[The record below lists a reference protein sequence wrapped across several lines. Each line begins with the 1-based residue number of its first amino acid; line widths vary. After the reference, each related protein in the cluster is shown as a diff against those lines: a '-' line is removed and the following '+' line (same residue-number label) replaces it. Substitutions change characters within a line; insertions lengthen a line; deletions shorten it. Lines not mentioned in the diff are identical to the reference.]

1 MLPNEIKI
9 GFIQVE
15 YVLSNTQINNREY
28 ELCCLLVI
36 ADLVVV
42 LSKLIIAMPNA
53 KALLKIRLI
62 WLRLFY

>member
-1 MLPNEIKI
+1 MLSNEIKI

-15 YVLSNTQINNREY
+15 YALSNTQINNREY

-42 LSKLIIAMPNA
+42 LSKLIIA